1 MVFACAGYN
10 KIVVIFRVSSEICSM
25 ITSKI
30 QILSAEANE
39 LIQLGIRFKLE
50 QMDLFRFTLHTVSNG
65 KDAIDFMRANEV
77 NVFLLDL
84 YIEECDGFS
93 VLTIM
98 KNLKLT
104 VPIIIVSS
112 TDKIAE
118 IRQTINLGAKAF
130 VHKNQDS
137 NLLGQ
142 AILSVLSGEKFFS
155 EQTIQTLEIFGS
167 KKVKKSKK
175 QSQFNEKDLLIL
187 TYLLNGLTSKE
198 IAHFLF
204 LSPRTIEAHRSKL
217 MRKTETKSMLELAKY
232 VAKNKVKLIGKV

>member
-1 MVFACAGYN
+1 
-10 KIVVIFRVSSEICSM
+10 M
-25 ITSKI
+25 ISTKI

-50 QMDLFRFTLHTVSNG
+50 QLDLFRFALHTVSNG
-65 KDAIDFMRANEV
+65 QDAIDFMRANEV

-98 KNLKLT
+98 KNLNLT
-104 VPIIIVSS
+104 VPTIIVSS
-112 TDKIAE
+112 TDKIAV

-130 VHKNQDS
+130 VHKSQDS
-137 NLLGQ
+137 NLLGE
-142 AILSVLSGEKFFS
+142 AILSVISGEKFFS
-155 EQTIQTLEIFGS
+155 DKTRQTLEIIGA
-167 KKVKKSKK
+167 KKVKKTRKK
-175 QSQFNEKDLLIL
+175 VQFSEKDLLIL
-187 TYLLNGLTSKE
+187 SYLLNGLTSKE
-198 IAHFLF
+198 IAHYLF
-204 LSPRTIEAHRSKL
+204 LSPRTIESHRSKL

>member
-1 MVFACAGYN
+1 MISK
-10 KIVVIFRVSSEICSM
+10 KID
-25 ITSKI
+25 
-30 QILSAEANE
+30 ILTAEANE

-50 QMDLFRFTLHTVSNG
+50 QLDLFRFTFHTVSNG
-65 KDAIDFMRANEV
+65 QDAIDFMRANEV

-98 KNLKLT
+98 KNLNLT
-104 VPIIIVSS
+104 VPTIIVSS
-112 TDKIAE
+112 TDKIAV

-137 NLLGQ
+137 NLLGE
-142 AILSVLSGEKFFS
+142 AILSVISGEKFFS
-155 EQTIQTLEIFGS
+155 EKTRQTLDVIGS
-167 KKVKKSKK
+167 EKIKRTRKKA
-175 QSQFNEKDLLIL
+175 QFSEKDLLIL
-187 TYLLNGLTSKE
+187 SYLLNGLTSKE

-204 LSPRTIEAHRSKL
+204 LSPRTIEANRSKL

-232 VAKNKVKLIGKV
+232 VTKNKVKLIGKV